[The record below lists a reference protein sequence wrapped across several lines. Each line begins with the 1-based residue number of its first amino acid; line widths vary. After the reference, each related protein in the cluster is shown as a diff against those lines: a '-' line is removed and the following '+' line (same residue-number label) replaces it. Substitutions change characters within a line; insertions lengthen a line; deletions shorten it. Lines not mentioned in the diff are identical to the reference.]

1 LAASEPIESL
11 MPMTTYILM
20 AGLPGTG
27 KSTLAEALAREL
39 NGVVLSKDAVRAALF
54 SGPLTDYTREQDDLC
69 FGMVLDAASYLAR
82 RNATEF
88 IFLDGRTFSRS
99 EQIEQAIRAAEL
111 VGCAWRIIL
120 TTCSDAVA
128 EERLVADVA
137 RHPAANRTL
146 GLYREIEARFE
157 PITRPHVEIDTAQSL
172 ETCAQYGVAQ
182 LLGRSRW

>member
-1 LAASEPIESL
+1 
-11 MPMTTYILM
+11 MPMPTYILM

-54 SGPLTDYTREQDDLC
+54 PGPLTDYTREQDDLC

-99 EQIEQAIRAAEL
+99 EQIEQAIRAAGACGLCLENHSYYL
-111 VGCAWRIIL
+111 FRRSGRGATGCGCRQA
-120 TTCSDAVA
+120 SGGKP
-128 EERLVADVA
+128 
-137 RHPAANRTL
+137 HPWTL
-146 GLYREIEARFE
+146 
-157 PITRPHVEIDTAQSL
+157 P
-172 ETCAQYGVAQ
+172 
-182 LLGRSRW
+182 